1 MIRVLLIDDHK
12 LIRVGIRNILE
23 TSPGISV
30 VGEAE
35 TGEEGVRL
43 ARELKPDIVLLDIN
57 LPGMNGVECLRKL
70 RTHDEQLKVIVISM
84 HITEPLP
91 GKVLELGAAGYLTKG
106 RAADEVLVAVQKI
119 SQGERY
125 LSADVAQQ
133 LALDKLNGGSPLEH
147 LSEREL
153 QVLLLVTQ
161 GKSITEI
168 AEQLSVSSKTVSTY
182 RYRIFEKLDVG
193 NDVELTR
200 YAIRHGIIQET
211 A

>member
-23 TSPGISV
+23 TSPGIEV

-35 TGEEGVRL
+35 TGEEGLRL

-70 RTHDEQLKVIVISM
+70 RTHDEQVKVIVVSM

-91 GKVLELGAAGYLTKG
+91 GKVLALGAAGYLTKG

-133 LALDKLNGGSPLEH
+133 LALDKLKGGSPLEQ
-147 LSEREL
+147 LSEREI

-161 GKSITEI
+161 GKSITDI
-168 AEQLSVSSKTVSTY
+168 ADHLCVSSKTVSTY
-182 RYRIFEKLDVG
+182 RYRIFEKLGVS

-200 YAIRHGIIQET
+200 YAIRYGIIQET

>member
-35 TGEEGVRL
+35 TGEEGLRL

-57 LPGMNGVECLRKL
+57 LPGMNGLECLRKL
-70 RTHDEQLKVIVISM
+70 RTHDERVKIIVISM

-91 GKVLELGAAGYLTKG
+91 GKVLELGAAGYLTKS

-133 LALDKLNGGSPLEH
+133 LALDKLKGGSPLEH

-168 AEQLSVSSKTVSTY
+168 ATQLSVSSKTVSTY
-182 RYRIFEKLDVG
+182 RYRIFEKLNVG

-200 YAIRHGIIQET
+200 YAIRHGIIQEI